1 MGNARIRFA
10 LACMALL
17 AGGFAA
23 PLCAAIEKPPFTLA
37 RLWPGV
43 YAAIAVSGAGAGANA
58 GFVIGDEAV
67 AVIDTFVTAAA
78 SEALLAEIRKL
89 TPLPVRY
96 VINTHHHIDHVAG
109 NAVFLRRGAVLIA
122 QRNVRD
128 WMHSE
133 NLRLFGDRITP
144 EREAQV
150 KALEVPR
157 IGYEGELRLDLGGLQ
172 LVMRSL
178 PGHTGGDSIV
188 QIPHASIAFLGD
200 LFWRRSVPNLVDATV
215 ADWVDT
221 LERVARGPDAVSTR
235 FVPGHGE
242 AGSSADVAAF
252 RAYLLDLRAA
262 VNKHQQ
268 DGLSGDALQTAV
280 LAQLAPRYGDWAFF
294 RPLAPRNVL
303 DMAAELDGSKRTPVP
318 IEAHCSM
325 PAS

>member
-1 MGNARIRFA
+1 
-10 LACMALL
+10 MATLTIGWMAPRA
-17 AGGFAA
+17 AGAEG
-23 PLCAAIEKPPFTLA
+23 LPFTLT
-37 RLWPGV
+37 RLTAGA
-43 YAAIAVSGAGAGANA
+43 YAAVAVPGGGAGANA
-58 GFVIGDEAV
+58 GFVIGEEAV
-67 AVIDTFVTAAA
+67 AVIDTFFSATAA
-78 SEALLAEIRKL
+78 EALLVEIRKL

-109 NAVFLRRGAVLIA
+109 NAVFLRQGAVLIA

-128 WMHSE
+128 WVHSE

-157 IGYEGELRLDLGGLQ
+157 IGYEGELRLDLGGSQ

-188 QIPHASIAFLGD
+188 QIPHASVAFLGD

-215 ADWVDT
+215 AHWVDT
-221 LERVARGPDAVSTR
+221 LESVAREPSAVSTR

-242 AGSSADVAAF
+242 VGSGADVTEF

-262 VNKHQQ
+262 VGKHLK
-268 DGLSGDALQTAV
+268 DGLSGSVLQSSV
-280 LAQLAPRYGDWAFF
+280 LAQLAPRYGEWAYYKS
-294 RPLAPRNVL
+294 LAPRNVL
-303 DMAAELDGSKRTPVP
+303 DMAAELKGRKRNPSP
-318 IEAHCSM
+318 D
-325 PAS
+325 